1 MGGSDA
7 VDSERSG
14 EAAAS
19 TTDAE
24 TTLAGDDTTA
34 AGRETASEPFEP
46 ALCAQKLLDAVR
58 TDDPVDPYLTTLAGY
73 DESDLTALR
82 EQRNAALAFWLNLYN
97 AGTQM
102 LLDRRSEL
110 YESPLRTVRFFRATC
125 VTVSGTDLS
134 LDDIE
139 HGILRRGYFKY
150 GLGYVPNPFQRGF
163 TRRMRI
169 TQRDW
174 RVHFALNCGAASC
187 PPIAAYTTAN
197 IDDELDLATES
208 YLSQEVSSDPEAGR
222 VEVPRLFLWYRGDFG
237 GKSGIL
243 TILREFDCIPADAS
257 PKLSYSEYDWELA
270 LGQYRDR
277 EA

>member
-14 EAAAS
+14 ESAAS
-19 TTDAE
+19 TSDAE

-34 AGRETASEPFEP
+34 AGQETASEPFEP
-46 ALCAQKLLDAVR
+46 VLCAQKLLDAVR
-58 TDDPVDPYLTTLAGY
+58 TDDPVDPYLTTLARY

-139 HGILRRGYFKY
+139 HGILRGSRSKY
-150 GLGYVPNPFQRGF
+150 GLGYVPRLVSGSFV
-163 TRRMRI
+163 RRYSLDPVDSRI
-169 TQRDW
+169 
-174 RVHFALNCGAASC
+174 HFACNCGAASC
-187 PPIAAYTTAN
+187 PAIRYYEPDTV
-197 IDDELDLATES
+197 DEQLERATRGYLDSTVEYDA
-208 YLSQEVSSDPEAGR
+208 DAGVVR
-222 VEVPRLFLWYRGDFG
+222 VPRVFLWYRGDFG
-237 GKSGIL
+237 GGDGIL
-243 TILREFDCIPADAS
+243 RFLQKYDVVPEDANPRLKHRS
-257 PKLSYSEYDWELA
+257 WDWTKA
-270 LGQYRDR
+270 AGKF
-277 EA
+277 A

>member
-1 MGGSDA
+1 MGES
-7 VDSERSG
+7 
-14 EAAAS
+14 
-19 TTDAE
+19 
-24 TTLAGDDTTA
+24 
-34 AGRETASEPFEP
+34 TASEPVTISHD
-46 ALCAQKLLDAVR
+46 LLRAVR
-58 TDDPVDPYLTTLAGY
+58 TGGETAGLVERLATLDEDRLAAATADDG
-73 DESDLTALR
+73 
-82 EQRNAALAFWLNLYN
+82 AATAFWTNVYN
-97 AGTQM
+97 AVTQ
-102 LLDRRSEL
+102 LELERNPDKYDRTS
-110 YESPLRTVRFFRATC
+110 FFGRKL
-125 VTVSGTDLS
+125 VTVAGHDLS